1 MEKLNRIM
9 SQFMLPNV
17 EDYNIVLHE
26 CKILLSFTPAWSD
39 ADIIAYLSCMEQV
52 TPGIDEDIA
61 IDQMMQLS
69 IKNEG

>member
-39 ADIIAYLSCMEQV
+39 
-52 TPGIDEDIA
+52 EDIA

-69 IKNEG
+69 IKNEA